1 MNEKPILFSS
11 PMVLAILEG
20 RKTQTRRVI
29 NPQPSEN
36 FSPIAVE
43 WYSPII
49 VDRNGDE
56 QPGAEIFGV
65 YGDDE
70 GYRCLYGAPGDRLWV
85 KETFKCE
92 ELEPFGEDGVRFRAD
107 GVFRGIENS
116 QEASQKWLEAYREG
130 GKWRPSIFMPRWASR
145 ITLEVVNV
153 RVERVRDIKD
163 DDAKAEGATLDNSG
177 RLEGI
182 GNFVD
187 GFAIVWDKINKKRG
201 FGWDVNPWVWV
212 VEFKVV

>member
-1 MNEKPILFSS
+1 MNEKPILFSAA
-11 PMVLAILEG
+11 MVLAILEG
-20 RKTQTRRVI
+20 RKTQTRRVV
-29 NPQPSEN
+29 NPQPMED
-36 FSPIAVE
+36 FSWA
-43 WYSPII
+43 
-49 VDRNGDE
+49 RR
-56 QPGAEIFGV
+56 GAKYPSTFYKNLDV
-65 YGDDE
+65 MQTWMRKDCPYGQ
-70 GYRCLYGAPGDRLWV
+70 PGDRLWV

-92 ELEPFGEDGVRFRAD
+92 ELEHYGEDGVRFRAD

-116 QEASQKWLEAYREG
+116 REASDKWADAYREG

-145 ITLEVVNV
+145 IILEVVNV
-153 RVERVRDIKD
+153 RVERVQEIREA
-163 DDAKAEGATLDNSG
+163 DAKAEGATLDNSG

-187 GFAIVWDKINKKRG
+187 GFAIIWDKINKKRG

>member
-1 MNEKPILFSS
+1 MNKKPILFSAA
-11 PMVLAILEG
+11 MVLAILEG

-29 NPQPSEN
+29 NPQPKYGLKQGALD
-36 FSPIAVE
+36 PH
-43 WYSPII
+43 WY
-49 VDRNGDE
+49 DTEYDDAAHTGDYVKC
-56 QPGAEIFGV
+56 P
-65 YGDDE
+65 YGQT
-70 GYRCLYGAPGDRLWV
+70 GDRLWV
-85 KETFKCE
+85 RETWKCE
-92 ELEPFGEDGVRFRAD
+92 ELEPYGEDGVRFRAD

-116 QEASQKWLEAYREG
+116 REASQKWMDANREG

-177 RLEGI
+177 RLEGV

-187 GFAIVWDKINKKRG
+187 GFAILWDKINKARG